1 MNARG
6 VGPGDRRES
15 VDERADR
22 LWCELLHEV
31 RVTLTGVQLLLAF
44 LLAAAFAPGFE
55 RLGRADHYMYVACVL
70 LGAAATGALTAPVC
84 VHRLVTGLGLKPET
98 VTWAARFTAVGLC
111 LLLGMVALGL
121 LIVLRM
127 VLSGPAAL
135 VLDALLVLWF
145 AVCWLVPG
153 LLLRRTAVQR
163 MRSGDISVRANGHVR
178 APADGGRSTRN
189 VAGGEPWPRV

>member
-15 VDERADR
+15 IDERADR

-44 LLAAAFAPGFE
+44 LLAAAFTPGFE
-55 RLGRADHYMYVACVL
+55 RLGRVDQYMYVACVL

-98 VTWAARFTAVGLC
+98 VAWAARFTAIGLC

-135 VLDALLVLWF
+135 VLDGVLVLWF
-145 AVCWLVPG
+145 ALCWLVPG

-163 MRSGDISVRANGHVR
+163 IRTGDIKVRAHGSVRAQDARN
-178 APADGGRSTRN
+178 RSTRN
-189 VAGGEPWPRV
+189 RKGDEPWPTV